1 MEDKKTNLVKKL
13 DIGTQKIYVFVEGF
27 RSLGYWLDASVSYI

>member
-1 MEDKKTNLVKKL
+1 MEDEKTKFVKKL
-13 DIGTQKIYVFVEGF
+13 IIKAQKLYIFVEEF